1 MNLNENIRKLRTA
14 TGINQ
19 VEFAKR
25 MGVTKQCVSNWENDN
40 ILPSVEMLVK
50 IAEFF
55 GVSTDSLLGLSDKQT
70 IIVEGLTDEELAH
83 VRGLVKAITSLKKER
98 N

>member
-14 TGINQ
+14 MGINQ

-55 GVSTDSLLGLSDKQT
+55 AVSTDSLLGLSDRRT
-70 IIVEGLTDEELAH
+70 IIVEGLSDEERAH

>member
-70 IIVEGLTDEELAH
+70 IIVGP
-83 VRGLVKAITSLKKER
+83 VKAITSLKKER
-98 N
+98 E

>member
-1 MNLNENIRKLRTA
+1 MTLTENIRKLRTA
-14 TGINQ
+14 KGINQ

-50 IAEFF
+50 IADFF
-55 GVSTDSLLGLSDKQT
+55 CVSTDCLLGLDERKT
-70 IIVEGLTDEELAH
+70 IIVEDLTDEELAH
-83 VRGLVKAITSLKKER
+83 VQGLIKAITSLRKEKV
-98 N
+98 